1 MPAMDVLAAALIV
14 FGTLELLNV
23 LLLYFSPGTRR
34 GNAVGV
40 FRAYEK
46 SKQDPEVHA
55 LVTYLVN
62 WVAGTKLIFV
72 GLLMGIVIT
81 GNPATRVFAVIALIL
96 TILTFYWRLYP
107 AIRAMDEQG
116 QVEPR
121 GYSRTLG
128 IMVGGFVALFA
139 IALAIYLWNHVR

>member
-1 MPAMDVLAAALIV
+1 MRTMDILATAMIV
-14 FGTLELLNV
+14 FGALELLNV
-23 LLLYFSPGTRR
+23 VLLYFSPGTRR

-46 SKQDPEVHA
+46 SKRDPEVHA

-72 GLLMGIVIT
+72 GLLIGIVIT

-107 AIRAMDEQG
+107 AIRSMDEQG
-116 QVEPR
+116 QIEPR

-128 IMVGGFVALFA
+128 IMVGGFVAVFA
-139 IALAIYLWNHVR
+139 IALAVFLWNHVR